1 MLHYVGII
9 IGGGLLNDDA
19 WLQMGEEGSNIK
31 EKVITSYV
39 NPPRDTECLSVFS
52 PNAGKYGPE

>member
-9 IGGGLLNDDA
+9 IGGGLLNDDT